1 MGETHELIIVGGGPA
16 GLTAGIYACRARIDV
31 LLLEKGLVGGQ
42 IVNAVLVENYPGFPE
57 GISGMDLAG
66 AMQGQ
71 AEKHGLGIRDA
82 EVVGI
87 EVGESCTLVRT
98 SDDVR
103 YEARAVIITGG
114 SEHRKLGV
122 SGESEFLGRGV
133 SYCATCDGAFF
144 SDQKVAVIGGGDAAI
159 TEALFLAQL
168 ASRVTIVHRRDELR
182 GSKILQEMVFSNPK
196 IDFAWNSVVEDIVGD
211 TVVRELKL
219 KDVKADRGST
229 IKVDGVFIYVGLK
242 PNTDYL
248 KGIVPLDDMGHILC
262 NELMEIGLPGLFA
275 AGDIRRNS
283 ARQAIAAAGD
293 GATAAISA
301 RRFLRGV

>member
-1 MGETHELIIVGGGPA
+1 MSQTHELIIVGGGPA
-16 GLTAGIYACRARIDV
+16 GLTAGIYACRARMDV
-31 LLLEKGLVGGQ
+31 LLIEKGLVGGQ

-57 GISGMDLAG
+57 GISGMDLG
-66 AMQGQ
+66 TAMRDQ
-71 AEKHGLGIRDA
+71 AEKLGLEVVDA
-82 EVVGI
+82 EIVGI
-87 EVGESCTLVRT
+87 ENSKFHNIVRT
-98 SDDVR
+98 SDGTS
-103 YEARAVIITGG
+103 YQAKAVIISGG

-122 SGESEFLGRGV
+122 SGEWEFLGKGV

-159 TEALFLAQL
+159 TEALFLTQL

-182 GSKILQEMVFSNPK
+182 GSKILQEMAFSNPK
-196 IDFAWNSVVEDIVGD
+196 IDFAWNSVVEGIAGD

-219 KDVKADRGST
+219 KDVKSGGESNLE
-229 IKVDGVFIYVGLK
+229 VDGVFIYVGLR

-248 KGIVPLDDMGHILC
+248 KGLVPLDDMGHIIC
-262 NELMEIGLPGLFA
+262 NELMEIEVPGLFA

-301 RRFLRGV
+301 RKYLRGA